1 MDCLSLL
8 RLETNIPKISTQ
20 IMTDDSL
27 QTIYEGL
34 TSSPAQVL
42 YQSKTSTQQDGIQRL
57 GPKPH
62 G

>member
-1 MDCLSLL
+1 
-8 RLETNIPKISTQ
+8 
-20 IMTDDSL
+20 MTDDSL
-27 QTIYEGL
+27 QTIREGL